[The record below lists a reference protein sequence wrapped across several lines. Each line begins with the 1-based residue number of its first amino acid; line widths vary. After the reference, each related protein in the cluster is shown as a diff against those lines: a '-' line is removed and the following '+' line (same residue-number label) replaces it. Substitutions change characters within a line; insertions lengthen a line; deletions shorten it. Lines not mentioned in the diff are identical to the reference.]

1 MIVLEGPD
9 NSGKTTL
16 ADALRREFA
25 FEKFTAGPAPSTHD
39 ELVRCLHDQ
48 EGRIWQ
54 PCIHDR
60 VTCISQQVY
69 SGRDAMLDAF
79 LRRMAGPAVIVYCR
93 APERTLMDFSTHRVK
108 GYDTEESLRRLMDR
122 QHEYIG
128 RYDDLMS
135 TVGHVKYDWTDEGL
149 NKDGFIQFVHYA
161 MMDESIKRN
170 LYGLPA

>member
-1 MIVLEGPD
+1 
-9 NSGKTTL
+9 
-16 ADALRREFA
+16 
-25 FEKFTAGPAPSTHD
+25 
-39 ELVRCLHDQ
+39 
-48 EGRIWQ
+48 
-54 PCIHDR
+54 
-60 VTCISQQVY
+60 
-69 SGRDAMLDAF
+69 
-79 LRRMAGPAVIVYCR
+79 
-93 APERTLMDFSTHRVK
+93 MDFSTHRVK